1 MARSRN
7 IKPGFFK
14 NEDLAECTPWARL
27 CFAGLWCLADR
38 EGRLEDRP
46 KRIKGEL
53 FPYDTVDVE
62 PLLQELERFNFIHRY
77 EIDGFKAIQILEF
90 AKHQSPHYT
99 EGKSTIKP
107 HKLPES
113 FINDETNTPD
123 NSGSSDA
130 IKRGPKPPDSLIP
143 DSLIHERTTSSG
155 KPDPAAPESSDLVQ
169 AKEALEYLNA
179 KTRSAFRP
187 VPANLDLIRARLREG
202 YSLEAVKSV
211 VDAKTLEWI
220 DDAKMQKFLRPATLF
235 GRTNFSQYAGVVES
249 TPARDWWLSAGFS
262 NPWEAENAGCTE
274 GNRWMWENRQQVRTE
289 QDWPAWKARQLDA
302 GRAAA

>member
-1 MARSRN
+1 MARARN

-62 PLLQELERFNFIHRY
+62 PLLQELERFNFIIRY

-90 AKHQSPHYT
+90 VKHQSPHYT
-99 EGKSTIKP
+99 ESKSTIKP

-113 FINDETNTPD
+113 SVDEEGETPE
-123 NSGSSDA
+123 NSGSHEA

-143 DSLIHERTTSSG
+143 DSLIPEETTSSG
-155 KPDPAAPESSDLVQ
+155 KPDPEPAESSDLVQ
-169 AKEALEYLNA
+169 AKEVLEYLNA

-211 VDAKTLEWI
+211 VDAKTMEWI

-235 GRTNFSQYAGVVES
+235 GRTNFSQYAGVVEG

-262 NPWEAENAGCTE
+262 NRYEAESAGCTE
-274 GNRWMWENRQQVRTE
+274 RNAARWSNGHRVEV
-289 QDWPAWKARQLDA
+289 
-302 GRAAA
+302 AA